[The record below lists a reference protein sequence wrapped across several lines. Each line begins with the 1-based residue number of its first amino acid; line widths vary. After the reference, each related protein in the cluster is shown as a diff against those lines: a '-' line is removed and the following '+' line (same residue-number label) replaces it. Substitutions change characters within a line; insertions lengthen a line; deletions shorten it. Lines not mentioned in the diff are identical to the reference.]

1 MNNRCHSK
9 FKRCLSAVNIV
20 EREAIIIKD
29 KYETNVLP
37 HLISVEEWVLEGLTQ
52 AQIAQRLGVS
62 CRTFSKYKR
71 EHEELRKVLERKPE
85 EIIKRVEEA
94 LLKRAVGYT
103 YTEKK
108 VVDKGD
114 KTEETFQDKEM
125 APDLKAIDMILKTY
139 CPEKWGGRNEE
150 EKSNQSV
157 GVVILP
163 EILTEEED

>member
-85 EIIKRVEEA
+85 EIE
-94 LLKRAVGYT
+94 
-103 YTEKK
+103 
-108 VVDKGD
+108 
-114 KTEETFQDKEM
+114 
-125 APDLKAIDMILKTY
+125 
-139 CPEKWGGRNEE
+139 RNGIER
-150 EKSNQSV
+150 
-157 GVVILP
+157 L
-163 EILTEEED
+163 